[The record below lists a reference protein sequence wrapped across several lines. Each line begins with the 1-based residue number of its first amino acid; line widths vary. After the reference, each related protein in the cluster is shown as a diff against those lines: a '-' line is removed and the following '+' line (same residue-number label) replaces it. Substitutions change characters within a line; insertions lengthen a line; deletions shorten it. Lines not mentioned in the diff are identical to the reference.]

1 MSFKRTLDQV
11 CDTLKG
17 GITDFMGAEIMSV
30 FYETTPEAIEDFQG
44 KILDHTLTEEDIDRV
59 TIRLGDDIAKIYG
72 FTLPD
77 QIKGNRERSDA
88 R

>member
-1 MSFKRTLDQV
+1 MDGYHHDGHNYYLYRRYRD
-11 CDTLKG
+11 D
-17 GITDFMGAEIMSV
+17 A
-30 FYETTPEAIEDFQG
+30 TPDAIEAFQG

-72 FTLPD
+72 FTLPG
-77 QIKGNRERSDA
+77 QIKGNRERSDE